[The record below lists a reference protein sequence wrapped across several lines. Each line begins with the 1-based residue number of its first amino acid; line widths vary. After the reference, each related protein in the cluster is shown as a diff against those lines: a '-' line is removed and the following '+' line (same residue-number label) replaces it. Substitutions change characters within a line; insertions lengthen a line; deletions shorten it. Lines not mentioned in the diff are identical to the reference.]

1 MKQADKTDSK
11 RKINELKSHENIE
24 GSEKY
29 VIMITMINT
38 VIQENLNLILVF
50 AEGGLSFFSPCV
62 LPLIPLYM
70 SALSSGARKVDEN
83 GKEIYKQSSVFF
95 YTLCFILGICS
106 VYILMAASASKIA
119 SWISRFGSEFSIIG
133 GIVIILFGLYQL
145 GIIKSNW
152 LSRQFKLNLK
162 HNQMS
167 PLTAFLLGFCF
178 SFAWTPCVGPTL
190 TSVLILASSSSIGY
204 LYILL
209 YALGF
214 VVPFLLLGLFTAE
227 ILNFLR
233 SKRNIVQI
241 TSKVMAVLLM
251 VMGAYMLQDG
261 IKAWQ
266 AKGAQNIP
274 VSNPDGDEEEYIATI
289 EDYDFTLKDQDGNE
303 ITLSDYKGKVIFLN
317 FFGTW
322 CGPCQSEM
330 PAIQRMYEKYGYNEG
345 DLIILSIAHPNDGQ
359 EVSESEIAERMK
371 NWGYS
376 YPVLFDSEDTV
387 FYRYYVSAFPTSFVI
402 DKEGKFLGYIQ
413 GAISE
418 EYLEEIFLTEV
429 GY

>member
-1 MKQADKTDSK
+1 
-11 RKINELKSHENIE
+11 
-24 GSEKY
+24 
-29 VIMITMINT
+29 MINT
-38 VIQENLNLILVF
+38 AIQENLNLILVF

-70 SALSSGARKVDEN
+70 SALSSGAKKVDEN
-83 GKEIYKQSSVFF
+83 GKESYKQSAVFF

-106 VYILMAASASKIA
+106 VYVLMAASANKIA

-145 GIIKSNW
+145 GIIKSSW
-152 LSRQFKLNLK
+152 LSRQFKLNIRHDK
-162 HNQMS
+162 MS

-209 YALGF
+209 YAFGF

-227 ILNFLR
+227 ILNFIR
-233 SKRNIVQI
+233 KKKNMVQF

-251 VMGAYMLQDG
+251 IMGAYMLQDG
-261 IKAWQ
+261 VKALN
-266 AKGAQNIP
+266 ANLAQNGP
-274 VSNPDGDEEEYIATI
+274 VSAPSNEEEEYVATI
-289 EDYDFTLKDQDGNE
+289 EDYDFTLKDQDGNQV
-303 ITLSDYKGKVIFLN
+303 TLSDYKGKVIFLN

-330 PAIQRMYEKYGYNEG
+330 PAIQHMYEKYGYNEK

-359 EVSESEIAERMK
+359 DGSEAEIAERMK

-376 YPVLFDSEDTV
+376 YPVLFDSDDTV
-387 FYRYYVSAFPTSFVI
+387 FYHYYVSAFPTSFII
-402 DKEGKFLGYIQ
+402 DREGKFLGYIQ
-413 GAISE
+413 GTISE
-418 EYLEEIFLTEV
+418 EYLQEIFLTEV